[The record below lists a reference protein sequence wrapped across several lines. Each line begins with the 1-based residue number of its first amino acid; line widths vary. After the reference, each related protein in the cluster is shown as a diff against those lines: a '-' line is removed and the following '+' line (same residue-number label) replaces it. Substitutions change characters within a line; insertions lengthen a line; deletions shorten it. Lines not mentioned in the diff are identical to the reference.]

1 MMDKRR
7 GVEILFE
14 HIIQLD
20 MFAHELEVARR
31 IVADHKNDHFS
42 LLHYKKQIPTLE
54 TRVIEQYKR
63 IWSNLDG
70 IMDAESGLARVA
82 MRSIIKSCNLCS
94 EVEPLSAQDQTNES

>member
-42 LLHYKKQIPTLE
+42 LQHYRSQIPNLE
-54 TRVIEQYKR
+54 ARVIEQYKR
-63 IWSNLDG
+63 IWSDLNG
-70 IMDAESGLARVA
+70 RRDAESGLARLA
-82 MRSIIKSCNLCS
+82 MRLIIERCNLSS
-94 EVEPLSAQDQTNES
+94 EVEPQSA